1 MALIHLQMNINESYY
16 LNMNFTPL
24 SISESLPFPLNT
36 DDAFKILISLYLVLN
51 LAIGSSLR
59 LKILV
64 FTKCHNFK
72 ENPINLFIWFDQLN
86 GILQGINIIF
96 TLFVLQLS
104 FPLSDLIGKG
114 GCNWMDLIGTLYLIG
129 QTIWSSFIAIYRLLY
144 IRFQRFFKN
153 GLKQSKF
160 ALIASVFGNT
170 FVILSAC
177 IQAYFDKG
185 ILYKIC
191 SHQSVTEVA
200 ILKVRNF

>member
-1 MALIHLQMNINESYY
+1 MNINESYY

-160 ALIASVFGNT
+160 ALISSVF
-170 FVILSAC
+170 
-177 IQAYFDKG
+177 
-185 ILYKIC
+185 
-191 SHQSVTEVA
+191 
-200 ILKVRNF
+200 